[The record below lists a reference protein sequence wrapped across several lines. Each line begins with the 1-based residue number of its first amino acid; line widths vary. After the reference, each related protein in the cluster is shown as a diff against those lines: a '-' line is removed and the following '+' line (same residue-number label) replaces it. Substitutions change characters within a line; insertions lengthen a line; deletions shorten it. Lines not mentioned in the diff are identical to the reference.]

1 MWKVPENLDDEEAA
15 AMGGIAPRASPL
27 SFFRADGD

>member
-15 AMGGIAPRASPL
+15 AMGGIAPRASL